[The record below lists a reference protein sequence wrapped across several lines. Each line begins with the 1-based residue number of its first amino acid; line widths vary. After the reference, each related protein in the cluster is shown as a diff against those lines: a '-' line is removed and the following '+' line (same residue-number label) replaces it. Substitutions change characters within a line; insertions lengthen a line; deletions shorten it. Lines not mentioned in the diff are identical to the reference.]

1 MLKLVWASFVSPQ
14 LVDRDDPWMFQ
25 PAGDLRLQQ
34 EAGAAGGI
42 VGEAVEDLLERD
54 LAMHF
59 GVQGHSTSSSIGV
72 QACRSQV

>member
-1 MLKLVWASFVSPQ
+1 
-14 LVDRDDPWMFQ
+14 MFQ